1 MIPKI
6 TPPTPDFAPAA
17 LPQSGASSSRR
28 NWLKGLGALVGMGV
42 LAAPTSLLAS
52 PVAEGAAPL
61 PASALVGGEEYI
73 GMVQLLTNAAM
84 PQGWLPCDGRELAI
98 SQYPALFAV
107 LGAVYGGNGRTT
119 FALPDLREAM
129 QPDPAQAP
137 QPLAATATPA
147 PQPHFP
153 DYSCAIKVANAA
165 ATTTA
170 VAELR
175 LRHSPRSQAH
185 RSA

>member
-6 TPPTPDFAPAA
+6 TSPSPDFAPVS
-17 LPQSGASSSRR
+17 PPRSGASSSRR
-28 NWLKGLGALVGMGV
+28 NWLKGLGALVGTG
-42 LAAPTSLLAS
+42 LFAAPTSLVAS
-52 PVAEGAAPL
+52 PATHAATPL

-84 PQGWLPCDGRELAI
+84 PQGWLPCDGRELAV

-107 LGAVYGGNGRTT
+107 LGAIYGGNGRTT

-129 QPDPAQAP
+129 QPDPALTA
-137 QPLAATATPA
+137 QPLADAATPG
-147 PQPHFP
+147 PHTLFP
-153 DYSCAIKVANAA
+153 DYICAIKMANAP

-175 LRHSPRSQAH
+175 LRHSPRSYAS
-185 RSA
+185 RPA